1 LTTKNP
7 FKTATKNLEIA
18 FGKSMKRYFEE
29 GGKEAKNGE
38 ERQAFGETFIVLHGL
53 FYTKTR

>member
-1 LTTKNP
+1 
-7 FKTATKNLEIA
+7 
-18 FGKSMKRYFEE
+18 MKRYFEE

-38 ERQAFGETFIVLHGL
+38 QRHAFGEAFIVLHGL